1 VETLEVKNQ
10 NPFRFGTIC
19 GCAATVLLYCVNKTV
34 NISELR
40 DLDRSVGL
48 MTIGILFFLVSAIA
62 GWRVGALDA
71 SHRRAAAR
79 HSVGGIYVGIAIGV
93 GVWLLIEELIFS
105 HIRTGLYPYHNE
117 LTMWP
122 LDIIFWAIL
131 ATIPTLLGIASGIGV
146 RSRYASSTPPD
157 KPLQRSGKD

>member
-1 VETLEVKNQ
+1 VEILELKDQ
-10 NPFRFGTIC
+10 HPFRFGTIC
-19 GCAATVLLYCVNKTV
+19 GCVATVLLYCINKTV

-62 GWRVGALDA
+62 GWRVGALDP

-79 HSVGGIYVGIAIGV
+79 RSIGGIYVGIAAGV
-93 GVWLLIEELIFS
+93 VVWLLIEELVFS
-105 HIRTGLYPYHNE
+105 HMRTGLYPYHNE

-122 LDIIFWAIL
+122 IDIIFWGIL
-131 ATIPTLLGIASGIGV
+131 ATIPTLLGIASGISV
-146 RSRYASSTPPD
+146 RRMYAQ
-157 KPLQRSGKD
+157 KRAA